1 MGISNDTKIIFKNGS
16 TIKTIETNNKNV
28 RSSDKTFPFLLGMCL
43 PRCNGKHDVIHNLI
57 NETIKGEVDMATS
70 YTTTDTSISK
80 AIKALKD
87 TSLAISQT
95 ISATEPKTVKILDL
109 WKQKQLECLS
119 DKYREVEDN
128 LHQEDPLYKSLYDLA
143 LQMATEIAKTDSSVI
158 EKQYKTFDAVATVI
172 LGSIGENFSLH
183 TKDTMDKLD
192 TGLKEYV
199 AIKEKLN
206 SDFHEIKVMLSAC
219 DTYEQEMEV
228 LKNYG
233 VVDKNGKLNMPTV

>member
-57 NETIKGEVDMATS
+57 NETIKGEIDMATS
-70 YTTTDTSISK
+70 FTTTDTSISK

-87 TSLAISQT
+87 TSLTISQT

-109 WKQKQLECLS
+109 WKQKQLLYWS
-119 DKYREVEDN
+119 DKYQEVEDN
-128 LHQEDPLYKSLYDLA
+128 LYKEDPLYKSLYDLA
-143 LQMATEIAKTDSSVI
+143 LQIAKEIATADSSVV
-158 EKQYKTFDAVATVI
+158 EKQYKTFDEVATVI
-172 LGSIGENFSLH
+172 LGSIGENFSLR
-183 TKDTMDKLD
+183 TKDTLDKLD
-192 TGLKEYV
+192 AELKEYV
-199 AIKEKLN
+199 VAKDNVN
-206 SDFHEIKVMLSAC
+206 SSYYEIKTMLSAC
-219 DTYEQEMEV
+219 DTYEQEMAV

-233 VVDKNGKLNMPTV
+233 VVDENGKLNVPTV